1 MPVSV
6 QHHFNSTQ
14 FNWLGV
20 DIQVYYLGKG
30 QWVKLFKTPFFV
42 LCKSRITIELN
53 ISSQS
58 LTHNTKSHHLFRAS

>member
-30 QWVKLFKTPFFV
+30 QWVKLFKTPFFCA
-42 LCKSRITIELN
+42 LQ
-53 ISSQS
+53 ISY
-58 LTHNTKSHHLFRAS
+58 HY